1 MDNKKTLT
9 YASISLALILTAVC
23 AYMYFQ
29 MRDEQEQNQQMI
41 QVLEMD
47 KAEMENEY
55 RQFSMQYNEM
65 MTQINNDSLINQLA
79 IEQQRS
85 ESLLR
90 ELQRTK
96 ADDAREIIRLKKEL
110 ATLRQVLRDYI
121 MQIDSLGREN
131 EALRADNSNLRQENQ
146 QAQASITDLA
156 SKNEQLSDKVAIAS
170 QLDAT
175 AISATARNKR
185 GKECHKVKDAKKF
198 AINFTISRNVTTQ
211 TGMRT
216 LYLRITTPTG
226 ETLTQGG
233 TFEFENRQLP
243 YSIRKDIEYTGQEQ
257 AVSVYWDI
265 TQTLSS
271 GEYRIDIFADGQ
283 VIGQTRLTLK

>member
-85 ESLLR
+85 DSLLR

-243 YSIRKDIEYTGQEQ
+243 YSIRKDIEYTGHEQ

-265 TQTLSS
+265 TQTPPSRD
-271 GEYRIDIFADGQ
+271 YRIDIFADGQ

>member
-85 ESLLR
+85 DSLLR

>member
-79 IEQQRS
+79 D
-85 ESLLR
+85 SLLR

-198 AINFTISRNVTTQ
+198 ALNFIISRNVTTQ

-271 GEYRIDIFADGQ
+271 GVYRIDIFADGQ

>member
-85 ESLLR
+85 DSLLR

-185 GKECHKVKDAKKF
+185 GKECHKVNDAKKF

>member
-55 RQFSMQYNEM
+55 KQFSMQYNEM

-85 ESLLR
+85 DSLLR

-96 ADDAREIIRLKKEL
+96 ANDAREIIRLKKEL

-131 EALRADNSNLRQENQ
+131 EALRVDNSNLRQENQ

>member
-55 RQFSMQYNEM
+55 KQFSMQYNEM

-85 ESLLR
+85 DSLLR

-131 EALRADNSNLRQENQ
+131 EALRVDNSNLRQENQ

-211 TGMRT
+211 TGIRT

>member
-85 ESLLR
+85 DSLLR

-110 ATLRQVLRDYI
+110 ATLRQVLRDYS

>member
-55 RQFSMQYNEM
+55 KQFSMQYNEM

-85 ESLLR
+85 DSLLR

>member
-1 MDNKKTLT
+1 MDNKKLFT
-9 YASISLALILTAVC
+9 YTSIGIALLMAAIS
-23 AYMYFQ
+23 AYMYTQ
-29 MRDEQEQNQQMI
+29 MHQQQEQNQQMI

-55 RQFSMQYNEM
+55 KQFSMQYNEM
-65 MTQINNDSLINQLA
+65 MAQINNDSLINQLA

-85 ESLLR
+85 DSLLQ

-96 ADDAREIIRLKKEL
+96 ANDAREIMRLKKEL

-121 MQIDSLGREN
+121 IQIDSLGREN
-131 EALRADNSNLRQENQ
+131 EALKVDNTNLRQENQ
-146 QAQASITDLA
+146 QAQADISNLTNQ
-156 SKNEQLSDKVAIAS
+156 NEQLSDKVAIAS
-170 QLDAT
+170 QLNAT
-175 AISATARNKR
+175 SISVIPLNKR
-185 GKECHKVKDAKKF
+185 GKECKKIKDVKKI
-198 AINFTISRNVTTQ
+198 AIHFTISRNVTTA

-226 ETLTQGG
+226 ETLSKGG
-233 TFEFENRQLP
+233 SFDFENKQLP

-257 AVSVYWDI
+257 AVSLYWDVNE
-265 TQTLSS
+265 TLSA

-283 VIGQTRLTLK
+283 VIGQTRHNLK

>member
-1 MDNKKTLT
+1 MDNKKLFT
-9 YASISLALILTAVC
+9 YTSIGIALLMAAIS
-23 AYMYFQ
+23 AYMYTQ
-29 MRDEQEQNQQMI
+29 MHQQQEQNQQMI

-55 RQFSMQYNEM
+55 KQFSMQYNEM
-65 MTQINNDSLINQLA
+65 MAQINNDSLINQLA

-85 ESLLR
+85 DSLLQ

-96 ADDAREIIRLKKEL
+96 ANDAREIMRLKKEL

-121 MQIDSLGREN
+121 IQIDSLGREN

>member
-1 MDNKKTLT
+1 MDNKKPLT

-55 RQFSMQYNEM
+55 KQFSMQYNEM

-85 ESLLR
+85 DSLLR

-96 ADDAREIIRLKKEL
+96 ANDAREIIRLKKEL

-131 EALRADNSNLRQENQ
+131 EALRVDNSNLRQENQ

-216 LYLRITTPTG
+216 LYLRITAPTG

>member
-65 MTQINNDSLINQLA
+65 MPQINNDSLINQLA

-85 ESLLR
+85 DSLLR

>member
-85 ESLLR
+85 DSLLR

-233 TFEFENRQLP
+233 TFNYENRTLE
-243 YSIRKDIEYTGQEQ
+243 YSIRKDIEYTGEEQ
-257 AVSVYWDI
+257 AITVYWDVN
-265 TQTLSS
+265 QTLM
-271 GEYRIDIFADGQ
+271 GGQYRVDIFADGNR
-283 VIGQTRLTLK
+283 IGGTSFSFE

>member
-29 MRDEQEQNQQMI
+29 MRDEQEQNQQMS

-85 ESLLR
+85 DSLLR

>member
-85 ESLLR
+85 DSLLR

-175 AISATARNKR
+175 SISATARNKR

-257 AVSVYWDI
+257 AFAYGKS
-265 TQTLSS
+265 
-271 GEYRIDIFADGQ
+271 FADA
-283 VIGQTRLTLK
+283 LP

>member
-1 MDNKKTLT
+1 MRRQALQ
-9 YASISLALILTAVC
+9 SIV
-23 AYMYFQ
+23 
-29 MRDEQEQNQQMI
+29 
-41 QVLEMD
+41 D

-55 RQFSMQYNEM
+55 KQFSMQYNEM

-85 ESLLR
+85 DSLLR

-185 GKECHKVKDAKKF
+185 GKEYVVSLRHALLQWLVEVLGEEGST
-198 AINFTISRNVTTQ
+198 AIEECCQ
-211 TGMRT
+211 
-216 LYLRITTPTG
+216 
-226 ETLTQGG
+226 
-233 TFEFENRQLP
+233 
-243 YSIRKDIEYTGQEQ
+243 
-257 AVSVYWDI
+257 
-265 TQTLSS
+265 
-271 GEYRIDIFADGQ
+271 
-283 VIGQTRLTLK
+283 

>member
-9 YASISLALILTAVC
+9 YASISLALILAAVC

-85 ESLLR
+85 DSLLR

-121 MQIDSLGREN
+121 MQMDSLGREN

>member
-55 RQFSMQYNEM
+55 KQFSMQYNEM

-85 ESLLR
+85 DSLLR

-131 EALRADNSNLRQENQ
+131 EALRVDNSNLRQENQ

>member
-85 ESLLR
+85 DSLLR

-216 LYLRITTPTG
+216 LHLRITTPTG

>member
-65 MTQINNDSLINQLA
+65 KTQINNDSLINQLA

-85 ESLLR
+85 DSLLR

>member
-1 MDNKKTLT
+1 MDNKKPLT

-55 RQFSMQYNEM
+55 KQFSMQYNEM

-85 ESLLR
+85 DSLLR

-96 ADDAREIIRLKKEL
+96 ANDAREIIRLKKEL

-131 EALRADNSNLRQENQ
+131 EALRVDNSNLRQENQ

>member
-1 MDNKKTLT
+1 MDKKKTLT
-9 YASISLALILTAVC
+9 YASISLALILAAVC

-29 MRDEQEQNQQMI
+29 MRDEQEQSQQMI

-55 RQFSMQYNEM
+55 KQFSMQYNEM

-85 ESLLR
+85 DSLLR

-131 EALRADNSNLRQENQ
+131 EALRVDNSNLRQENQ

>member
-55 RQFSMQYNEM
+55 KQFSMQYNEM

-85 ESLLR
+85 DSLLR

-131 EALRADNSNLRQENQ
+131 EALRVDNSNLRQENQ

-175 AISATARNKR
+175 AIIATARNKR

>member
-85 ESLLR
+85 DSLLR

-131 EALRADNSNLRQENQ
+131 EALRADTSNLRQQNQ

>member
-85 ESLLR
+85 DSLLR

-131 EALRADNSNLRQENQ
+131 EALRADNINLRQENQ

>member
-65 MTQINNDSLINQLA
+65 MTKNNNDSLINQIA

-85 ESLLR
+85 DSLLR

>member
-9 YASISLALILTAVC
+9 YASISLALILAAVC

-55 RQFSMQYNEM
+55 KQFSMQYNEM

-85 ESLLR
+85 DSLLR

-131 EALRADNSNLRQENQ
+131 EALRVDNSNLRQENQ

>member
-85 ESLLR
+85 DSLLR

-131 EALRADNSNLRQENQ
+131 EALRVDNSNLRQENQ

>member
-1 MDNKKTLT
+1 MDNKKPLT
-9 YASISLALILTAVC
+9 YASISLALILAAVC

-55 RQFSMQYNEM
+55 KQFSMQYNEM

-85 ESLLR
+85 DSLLR

-131 EALRADNSNLRQENQ
+131 EALRVDNSNLRQENQ

>member
-47 KAEMENEY
+47 IAEMENEY

-85 ESLLR
+85 DSLLR

>member
-41 QVLEMD
+41 QALEMD

-85 ESLLR
+85 DSLLR

-110 ATLRQVLRDYI
+110 ATLRQVLRDYS

>member
-85 ESLLR
+85 DSLLR

-131 EALRADNSNLRQENQ
+131 EALRVDNSNLRQENQ

-211 TGMRT
+211 TGIRT

>member
-29 MRDEQEQNQQMI
+29 MRDEQAQNQQMI

-85 ESLLR
+85 DSLLR

-110 ATLRQVLRDYI
+110 ATLRQVLREG
-121 MQIDSLGREN
+121 L
-131 EALRADNSNLRQENQ
+131 L
-146 QAQASITDLA
+146 
-156 SKNEQLSDKVAIAS
+156 
-170 QLDAT
+170 
-175 AISATARNKR
+175 
-185 GKECHKVKDAKKF
+185 F
-198 AINFTISRNVTTQ
+198 
-211 TGMRT
+211 
-216 LYLRITTPTG
+216 RI
-226 ETLTQGG
+226 
-233 TFEFENRQLP
+233 
-243 YSIRKDIEYTGQEQ
+243 
-257 AVSVYWDI
+257 
-265 TQTLSS
+265 
-271 GEYRIDIFADGQ
+271 
-283 VIGQTRLTLK
+283 